1 MYKKFLLL
9 SLLPALVLSEV
20 KEIYVV
26 DVQRVIDESELGKK
40 SKASLEQ
47 EVKQREASFQKKAK
61 AFEGEVSSFEKQR
74 ASLSPQAA
82 KERAEGLAKRE
93 SELRREART
102 DQEQYAR
109 KQEAELE
116 ALYSKISAA
125 TKKVAKE
132 ENYDFVVE
140 KNRLFVVWVDSEY
153 DITDKVIKEMNR

>member
-1 MYKKFLLL
+1 MHKKFLLL
-9 SLLPALVLSEV
+9 SILPALVLSEV

-40 SKASLEQ
+40 SKSSLER
-47 EVKQREASFQKKAK
+47 EIKQREANFQKKAK

-82 KERAEGLAKRE
+82 RERAEGLAKKE
-93 SELRREART
+93 SELRRDARR
-102 DQEQYAR
+102 DQEEYSR
-109 KQEAELE
+109 MEEAELE
-116 ALYSKISAA
+116 ALYSKISLA
-125 TKKVAKE
+125 TKKVAKQ

-153 DITDKVIKEMNR
+153 DITDKVIREMNR